1 MKHHNRQ
8 IPRFSERLLGFL
20 CKKEYLEEILGDL
33 AEYHDELR
41 GKSKWQQSIFY
52 WFHVLQFLRLWSL
65 KKVKITQKLNQYS
78 MFKNMFKV
86 AWRNAI
92 RHGQFTFLNLMGL
105 TVGIATCLIIGIY
118 IHQEKSFDNFHTKGN
133 RIYRVNQP
141 DIWNDWT
148 AISSSTGPNVGVAL
162 KEDIPEFEEVTRL
175 LSLGSQIINY
185 QTAKGESRPFRED
198 DYMVVEENFFDIF
211 SFQFL
216 EGTPTAALKDP
227 MSMVVTKATAER
239 YFGLEKA
246 LDKSLKVKD
255 WDGSW
260 KTLTIKGVIQNIPY
274 NSHLQFDMLVSM
286 NSYQEMLDRDGWKW
300 IWTAFSTYGL
310 VNEGVDVNLLTQKIQ
325 AVPPK
330 WAPPTTERIFNQ
342 TFDEFTA
349 GNPWTLYLQPLE
361 EIYLS
366 EAPNAHRFGPTGD
379 PQKVRIF
386 TIVGVLILIL
396 SAINFMNLSTARS
409 ANRAKEVGVR
419 KVLGSARNGL
429 IRQFIFEST
438 LYVFASTLAALI
450 LLTFLLKQFNQLA
463 EIQIELSSYLSQ
475 PWFLSVLVIFVL
487 TLGFAAGSYPAFYL
501 SAFKPIESLKGR
513 LSSGMKG
520 KGLRNTL
527 VVIQFTLSIILVS
540 CAFFVQKQLKHLADT
555 DTGFQTDNI
564 LQIHNIEQFGFD
576 SETLKN
582 SLLANPAFEK
592 IGKSFGVPPY
602 VWSGDRYKAA
612 DGENEVVNLSNIRV
626 DEDYL
631 DVLALNFIAGR
642 SFDAN
647 RPTDKYGVILNEE
660 AVKTLGWNL
669 NSDLSDHHSPIG
681 KKVAVAS
688 GTEDEFTVIGVV
700 KNFNFNG
707 VKERIEPLII
717 IHHHN
722 DKVWDYGAGLSFFSI
737 RLNQN
742 LISSNEEFFK
752 LTNEVQVIMED
763 VDPSVPFEFSL
774 MDQGFEETLRT
785 DRRLG
790 RVLNVFTI
798 IAIFIACL
806 GLFGLAAFAMEQRTR
821 ELGIRK
827 VLGARISELLILFS
841 SEFTRLILF
850 SIILASTAS
859 YFLIDEWLKDFAS
872 RTSMDWW
879 VFIIIGFTVLLLAVI
894 TISSQ
899 SLRAA
904 LANPVKSLRNE

>member
-1 MKHHNRQ
+1 M
-8 IPRFSERLLGFL
+8 
-20 CKKEYLEEILGDL
+20 CKSEYLEEILGDL
-33 AEYHDELR
+33 AEYWDELSE
-41 GKSKWQQSIFY
+41 KPKWKRSVFY
-52 WFHVLQFLRLWSL
+52 WFHVFNFLQPWAL
-65 KKVKITQKLNQYS
+65 KTFKISQKLNQYS
-78 MFKNMFKV
+78 MFKNTFKV
-86 AWRNAI
+86 AWRNAV
-92 RHGQFTFLNLMGL
+92 RHGQFTLLNLLGL
-105 TVGIATCLIIGIY
+105 TVGIATCIIIGIY
-118 IHQEKSFDNFHTKGN
+118 VHQETNFDNFHTKRN
-133 RIYRVNQP
+133 RIYRINQP

-148 AISSSTGPNVGVAL
+148 AIASSTGPNVATAL

-175 LSLGSQIINY
+175 LSLGSQVINY
-185 QTAKGESRPFRED
+185 QTAKGDQRPFRED
-198 DYMVVEENFFDIF
+198 GYMVVEENFFDIF

-216 EGTPTAALKDP
+216 EGAPETALKDP

-246 LDKSLKVKD
+246 LDQSLKVKD
-255 WDGSW
+255 WDGNW
-260 KTLTIKGVIQNIPY
+260 KTFTIKGVVQDIPY
-274 NSHLQFDMLVSM
+274 NSHLQFNMLVSM

-310 VNEGVDVNLLTQKIQ
+310 VNEGVDINLLTQKIQ

-361 EIYLS
+361 EIYMS
-366 EAPNAHRFGPTGD
+366 EDPDIHRFGPTGD

-386 TIVGVLILIL
+386 TLVGVLILIL

-409 ANRAKEVGVR
+409 VNRAKEVGVR
-419 KVLGSARNGL
+419 KVLGSARAGL

-438 LYVFASTLAALI
+438 LYVFASTLAALVLI
-450 LLTFLLKQFNQLA
+450 VLSLKQFNQLA
-463 EIQIELSSYLSQ
+463 EIQLDLLPYLSQ
-475 PWFLSVLVIFVL
+475 PGFLLVLGIFIL
-487 TLGFAAGSYPAFYL
+487 ALGFAAGSYPAFYL
-501 SAFKPIESLKGR
+501 SAFRPIESLKGK

-520 KGLRNTL
+520 KGLRNSL
-527 VVIQFTLSIILVS
+527 VVLQFTLSIILIT
-540 CAFFVQKQLKHLADT
+540 CAFFVQRQLRYLADA

-564 LQIHNIEQFGFD
+564 LQIHNIDQFGFQT
-576 SETLKN
+576 ETLKN
-582 SLLANPAFEK
+582 RLLANPAFEK

-602 VWSGDRYKAA
+602 VWSGDRYRAA
-612 DGENEVVNLSNIRV
+612 DGENEVVNLNNLRI

-631 DVLALNFIAGR
+631 DVLALDFIAGR
-642 SFDAN
+642 GFDTEKS
-647 RPTDKYGVILNEE
+647 TDKYHVILNEE
-660 AVKTLGWNL
+660 AVKTLGWSL
-669 NSDLSDHHSPIG
+669 TSGLSDSPIG

-700 KNFNFNG
+700 RNFNFNG
-707 VKERIEPLII
+707 IKERIEPLIL
-717 IHHHN
+717 IHDQN

-742 LISSNEEFFK
+742 LVSSNEGFFR
-752 LTNEVQVIMED
+752 LTKEVQVVMDEI
-763 VDPSVPFEFSL
+763 DPSVPFEFSL

-827 VLGARISELLILFS
+827 VLGAKISELLILFS
-841 SEFTRLILF
+841 SEFTKLIML
-850 SIILASTAS
+850 SIILASSIS
-859 YFLIDEWLKDFAS
+859 YFLIDDWLRDFAS
-872 RTSMDWW
+872 RTRIDWW
-879 VFIIIGFTVLLLAVI
+879 VFVMIGLVVLLLAVI

-899 SLRAA
+899 SIKAA